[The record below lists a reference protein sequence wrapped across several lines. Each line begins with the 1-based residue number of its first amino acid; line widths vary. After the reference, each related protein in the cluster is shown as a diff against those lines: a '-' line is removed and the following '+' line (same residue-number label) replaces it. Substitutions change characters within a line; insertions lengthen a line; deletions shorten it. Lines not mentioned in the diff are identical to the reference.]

1 TACKSSR
8 TENTPARNRAGRSGG
23 QGKRSKENRFH
34 AIRSTPVA
42 ASLWEAQCGWSFQKP
57 TSPAGRRLQLRPVD
71 YDDLSGIL
79 PVVCV
84 SDQSRAN
91 WILPDVIP
99 FLRVAFIAAQK
110 MIEKPPLPDWRFRS
124 WMLDLLCEVL
134 FQHADPASQLEVI
147 GSTNE

>member
-1 TACKSSR
+1 
-8 TENTPARNRAGRSGG
+8 
-23 QGKRSKENRFH
+23 
-34 AIRSTPVA
+34 PVA
-42 ASLWEAQCGWSFQKP
+42 ASLWEAQCDGVFKR

-71 YDDLSGIL
+71 CDDLPGMR

-99 FLRVAFIAAQK
+99 FLRVAFIAAHK
-110 MIEKPPLPDWRFRS
+110 MIDKPPLPNWSFRS

-147 GSTNE
+147 CSTDDLLQVIRHDRILAHGDITGLVGPR